1 MFCVCCFQSS
11 SSWRNNMKL
20 WDAFPFS
27 SYIMVF
33 LFPLLVIL
41 NGFLIQ
47 IQKQQGQSYA
57 PIEETDES
65 LHVATSGGS
74 HGHGEFEFSEI
85 FVHQFFHTIEF
96 FVRAVSNTSS
106 YLRIWALRYLSN
118 HGVVGSYYIY
128 YSWLNYINH
137 PLCVLQSCTL
147 GDIVSLLWDYEKVV
161 LLAWG
166 MRILSFSLSL
176 S

>member
-1 MFCVCCFQSS
+1 
-11 SSWRNNMKL
+11 
-20 WDAFPFS
+20 
-27 SYIMVF
+27 MVF

-96 FVRAVSNTSS
+96 FA
-106 YLRIWALRYLSN
+106 
-118 HGVVGSYYIY
+118 
-128 YSWLNYINH
+128 
-137 PLCVLQSCTL
+137 
-147 GDIVSLLWDYEKVV
+147 
-161 LLAWG
+161 
-166 MRILSFSLSL
+166 
-176 S
+176 